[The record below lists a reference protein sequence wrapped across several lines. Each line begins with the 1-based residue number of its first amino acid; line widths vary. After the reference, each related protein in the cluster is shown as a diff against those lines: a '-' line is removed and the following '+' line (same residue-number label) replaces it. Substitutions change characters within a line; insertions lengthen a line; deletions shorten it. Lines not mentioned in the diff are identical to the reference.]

1 MASLRS
7 ILNTPIGG
15 RKSRDSAGNR
25 MGPEKPEGEKKRRF
39 SFGSSGRYPE
49 KTTINLLYRE
59 PDENRK
65 FTLILF
71 GVFLIFLILF
81 TKFLVIDQLQRVNRA
96 EARYNQLKSDI
107 SQLKEENQVYEKV
120 QREYSRYGN
129 AALTEKEAEWQ
140 DRMDMMDTLYRVVPD
155 TTDIAG
161 ISIEGNRAELT
172 LDRVRLKEVST
183 VVASLENDP
192 IVSYVSVSTAAKN
205 GGTAVTATVSVN
217 FKSPDGRDTENST
230 ESDSTGGGE

>member
-7 ILNTPIGG
+7 ILNTSIGG
-15 RKSRDSAGNR
+15 RKSRDTAGNR
-25 MGPEKPEGEKKRRF
+25 MGQEKPEGEKKRRF

-107 SQLKEENQVYEKV
+107 SRLKEENQVYEKV

-217 FKSPDGRDTENST
+217 FKSPDGRDTENSA
-230 ESDSTGGGE
+230 ENDSTGGGE